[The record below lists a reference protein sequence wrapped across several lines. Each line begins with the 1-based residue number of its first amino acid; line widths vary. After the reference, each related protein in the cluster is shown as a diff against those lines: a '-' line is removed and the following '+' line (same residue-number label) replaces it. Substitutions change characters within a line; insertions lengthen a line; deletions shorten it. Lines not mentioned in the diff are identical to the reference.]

1 MRIKHKTG
9 HNNSAMKNKT
19 INIPADPL
27 KALCESFQVKE
38 LSAFGSFVGEDFK
51 ATSDIDLLVEFMP
64 DSKIGFLEL
73 SKLQRALSSIFKR
86 HVDLVP
92 KNGLKPVI
100 RNEVLASAEI
110 LYAA

>member
-1 MRIKHKTG
+1 MT
-9 HNNSAMKNKT
+9 NKT
-19 INIPADPL
+19 INIPAEPL

-38 LSAFGSFVGEDFK
+38 LSVFGSFLNENFSE
-51 ATSDIDLLVEFMP
+51 ASDIDLLVEFMP
-64 DSKIGFLEL
+64 DSQIGFLEL

-92 KNGLKPVI
+92 KNGLNPVI
-100 RNEVLASAEI
+100 RTEVLTSAEI

>member
-1 MRIKHKTG
+1 MI
-9 HNNSAMKNKT
+9 NKT
-19 INIPADPL
+19 INIPDETL
-27 KALCESFQVKE
+27 KALCESFHVKE
-38 LSAFGSFVGEDFK
+38 LSAFGSFVGKDFK

-64 DSKIGFLEL
+64 DSQIGFLEL

-92 KNGLKPVI
+92 KNGLKPII
-100 RNEVLASAEI
+100 RNDVLSSAEI